1 MSDQDTTPTT
11 PSSPTS
17 NSQAPTETTPGVV
30 EVYDEMTPLAKLL
43 VLIAIVAALAVALA
57 LFHDAFW
64 HWFEVHTGTVNES
77 GPYYGFWSG
86 FGSDIG
92 EATLVVGVAAA
103 WRHHNCHVKGC
114 PRLGRPVEGTPYI
127 ACPKHHPAHEGKK
140 RAVSLST
147 IHLAHRMAKE
157 NKNNKQ

>member
-1 MSDQDTTPTT
+1 MSDQDANATT
-11 PSSPTS
+11 SSPPPAAS
-17 NSQAPTETTPGVV
+17 DMPTEDLHEVV
-30 EVYDEMTPLAKLL
+30 EVYDEMSPLSKLL
-43 VLIAIVAALAVALA
+43 VLIVIVAALALTLA

-64 HWFEVHTGTVNES
+64 HWFEVHSGTVNES

-114 PRLGRPVEGTPYI
+114 PRLGRTVEGTPYI
-127 ACPKHHPAHEGKK
+127 ACPKHHPAHEGKN
-140 RAVSLST
+140 RAVSLAT
-147 IHLAHRMAKE
+147 IHRAHRAAKE
-157 NKNNKQ
+157 SKSKTE